1 MKYLHRFLS
10 FVAKRMVMFS
20 VIAAVLILAFYLAM
34 NTANIYLL
42 LEDGLSLR
50 VKVILQRDG
59 EEELASYFTDNFL
72 RTDET
77 LNIGLSGASPYVDY
91 TVTDYN
97 YRMSLEWVW
106 AWPWEN
112 TATATIVE
120 RVPRITG
127 RVNSDRQDLV
137 SSGALSAT
145 PPAWFGGRY
154 SVRLVRTDGR
164 WKIDR
169 LVQTKL
175 IVEETEEEPA
185 T

>member
-10 FVAKRMVMFS
+10 FVAKRMVMFT
-20 VIAAVLILAFYLAM
+20 AVTALLILAFYLAM

-42 LEDGLSLR
+42 LEDGMSLR

-59 EEELASYFTDNFL
+59 AEELSGYFTDDFL
-72 RTDET
+72 KTDET

-91 TVTDYN
+91 TITDYN

-112 TATATIVE
+112 TATATIEE

-127 RVNSDRQDLV
+127 RVNSDRQELV
-137 SSGALSAT
+137 T
-145 PPAWFGGRY
+145 AWYGGRY
-154 SVRLVRTDGR
+154 TVYLARTDGR

-185 T
+185 S